1 MDRSPR
7 RKLLRRLA
15 DSTLIVKFHALVN
28 LADDCL
34 DSTIVTRPLRG
45 LILGVGGRN
54 VVLHL
59 ELTDLLLDQLL
70 LGHNFL
76 GLGDWQGY
84 STLCLV
90 RTVLMTM
97 AYIRNKAKS

>member
-15 DSTLIVKFHALVN
+15 NSTLIVKFHPFVD
-28 LADDCL
+28 LADDGH
-34 DSTIVTRPLRG
+34 DGAVVAHVSG
-45 LILGVGGRN
+45 LILGIGGCY

-70 LGHNFL
+70 LRHYFF
-76 GLGDWQGY
+76 GLGDG
-84 STLCLV
+84 
-90 RTVLMTM
+90 
-97 AYIRNKAKS
+97 